1 MNQEES
7 NFIQQQLSI
16 NGITDPAYTTLIG
29 KLVREIRS
37 SGVRTLGIAGS
48 QGSGKSTIARILKG
62 LFEQESRYQVALLSL
77 DDYYKTREER
87 LAMQQTHPLFAVRGV
102 PGTHDTAAMLAAKTA
117 LLAGEEAVLPKF
129 DKGLDD
135 RVGTEVLPS
144 GTNLLILEG
153 WCFGASPEPANRLE
167 RAVNALEADEDP
179 LGLWR
184 REVNRHLANEA
195 YQSLFAVDYF
205 LFFKA
210 PSIDAILDWRLQQEQ
225 TVNQGPRSMSKSALQ
240 RFISHYQR
248 ITEWMLID
256 VPSRA
261 NVVVELNADHTIA
274 NVIERNDSA

>member
-1 MNQEES
+1 MNQEDS
-7 NFIQQQLSI
+7 SFIQQQLSI

-135 RVGTEVLPS
+135 RVGREVLPS

-153 WCFGASPEPANRLE
+153 WCFGASPEPANRLQ

-256 VPSRA
+256 VPRHA

>member
-1 MNQEES
+1 MNQEDS
-7 NFIQQQLSI
+7 SFIQQQLSI

-117 LLAGEEAVLPKF
+117 LLAGEKTVLPKF

>member
-1 MNQEES
+1 MNQEDS

-37 SGVRTLGIAGS
+37 SSVRTLGIAGS

-117 LLAGEEAVLPKF
+117 LLAGEKTVLPKF